1 MLTDMKFFNPYAAL
15 VAVGLA
21 ALMGLTACDDD
32 DSYAERR
39 DRERSQIASFVR
51 NGTCQIS
58 SDGDTLL
65 YVAPIK
71 VISEEQFEAQDS
83 TTNVAENEYVYFESR
98 GVYMQIVSKG
108 SGETLADGDTRTVLA
123 RYTELNISTDSIQSS
138 NYDNNTHASD
148 LEVMTVSNSS
158 GTYSASF
165 ISGQMKTQYNSTTV
179 PGGWLIPMPYIRL
192 GRQDGN
198 AVAKVRLIVPST
210 EGQQS
215 ALGDVYPCFYE
226 IRYMRSR

>member
-98 GVYMQIVSKG
+98 GVYMQIVNKG

-138 NYDNNTHASD
+138 NYDNNMNASD

-165 ISGQMKTQYNSTTV
+165 ISGQMKTLYNSTTV

-226 IRYMRSR
+226 IRCMRSR